1 MTNIQTVVS
10 NVETSVFEKMTKAE
24 KFEFIADI
32 FSSKKQEIGIEEQQ
46 LVEMVAFL
54 QKEQGLV
61 EKKNAKRSA
70 KKSETQL
77 ENDAI
82 RQQVLEFFET
92 KEENDTF
99 VAEQIFAEIG
109 KQDFTPQKMTAILK
123 PLVDNETLEKVP
135 NVQVIQKVGDKE
147 KKTRKMG
154 YKLA

>member
-1 MTNIQTVVS
+1 MTNIQTVVAS
-10 NVETSVFEKMTKAE
+10 VETSVFEKMTKAE

-46 LVEMVAFL
+46 LAEMVAFL

-77 ENDAI
+77 ENDKI
-82 RQQVLEFFET
+82 REEIVAFFED
-92 KEENDTF
+92 KEETF
-99 VAEQIFAEIG
+99 VAEQVFEAIEKTG
-109 KQDFTPQKMTAILK
+109 FTPQKMTAILK
-123 PLVDNETLEKVP
+123 PLVDDGTLSKVP
-135 NVQVIQKVGDKE
+135 NVLVVQTVDGKE
-147 KKTRKMG
+147 KKSRKMG